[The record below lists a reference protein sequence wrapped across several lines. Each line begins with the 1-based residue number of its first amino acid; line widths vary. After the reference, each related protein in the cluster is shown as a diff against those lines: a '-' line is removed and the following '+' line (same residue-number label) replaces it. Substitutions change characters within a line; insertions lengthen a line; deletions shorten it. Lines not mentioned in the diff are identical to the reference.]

1 MKSFN
6 KFVTGKQAVDLFSQI
21 FAARDKAHKLH
32 LSSKSFAEH
41 TALGKFY
48 EELVELVDELVEV
61 YQGKYGLVE
70 LETVKCVHEDAED
83 LLNQFGKLLSTSRQ
97 IFEKDDYLGN
107 IMDEITALTYRTL
120 YKVKFLK

>member
-1 MKSFN
+1 MKFS
-6 KFVTGKQAVDLFSQI
+6 KFVSNKEAADLFSQI

-32 LSSKSFAEH
+32 LSSHSYAEH
-41 TALGKFY
+41 NALGKFY

-70 LETVKCVHEDAED
+70 LNAAKSIHESAEQ
-83 LLNQFGKLLSTSRQ
+83 LLDQFGQLLSSSRKL
-97 IFEKDDYLGN
+97 FEKDDYLGN

-120 YKVKFLK
+120 YKVRFLK

>member
-1 MKSFN
+1 MKSFDN
-6 KFVTGKQAVDLFSQI
+6 FLKGKEAIDLFSQI

-70 LETVKCVHEDAED
+70 LEMVKSVHEGSEE
-83 LLNQFGKLLSTSRQ
+83 LLEQFGKLLSTSRK